1 MPQSPAPYS
10 AGDPAAPHR
19 APEQDR
25 TATQGKDA
33 DTHVPLALRRAVQDA
48 GFADDTCRWIPLS
61 GGRSNRL
68 WQLHPERGDGASTV
82 VKLFAAPDGN
92 PLFANDPD
100 REARVLARLE
110 GLGIAPRLRAQLHTP
125 EGRALVYDHV
135 EGAPWRDDPAP
146 VAHLLRRLHRSGAAK
161 GAVLPSAPD
170 GSAALARQTA
180 AILAI
185 CPDEAQARL
194 APFLG
199 RLAARAAVPPLGA
212 RALLHGDPV
221 AGNLIAGPNGLRLI
235 DWQCPALGDPCEDI
249 AHFLSPAMQIIY
261 RGAALSRAQ
270 EQGFMAAL
278 GAPDLAARY
287 AALAPWYH
295 ARMAAYCAWQ
305 IARGQKDYAAAEQAE
320 TAALKTALR

>member
-1 MPQSPAPYS
+1 MPP
-10 AGDPAAPHR
+10 
-19 APEQDR
+19 
-25 TATQGKDA
+25 
-33 DTHVPLALRRAVQDA
+33 ALRRAVQEA
-48 GFADDTCRWIPLS
+48 GFADDRCRWIPLS

-68 WQLHPERGDGASTV
+68 WQLHHGRGDAASTV

-100 REARVLARLE
+100 REARILARLE

-125 EGRALVYDHV
+125 EGRALLYDHV
-135 EGAPWRDDPAP
+135 EGAPWCDDPAP
-146 VAHLLRRLHRSGAAK
+146 VAHLLRHLHRSGAAQ
-161 GAVLPSAPD
+161 GAAKSAGLPAAPD
-170 GSAALARQTA
+170 GSAALARQTS
-180 AILAI
+180 AILAL
-185 CPDEAQARL
+185 CPGDARARL
-194 APFLG
+194 APFLD

-270 EQGFMAAL
+270 EQGFLAAL
-278 GAPDLAARY
+278 NAPDLAARY